1 MLNEMIIAT
10 TQPHSKRIVFQ
21 LLEVFA
27 KKLNAFITN
36 QRNDKLVNCIGDQ
49 CLTFFV
55 LNVDEVA
62 VTIQLGRH
70 V

>member
-36 QRNDKLVNCIGDQ
+36 QRNDELVNCIGDQ